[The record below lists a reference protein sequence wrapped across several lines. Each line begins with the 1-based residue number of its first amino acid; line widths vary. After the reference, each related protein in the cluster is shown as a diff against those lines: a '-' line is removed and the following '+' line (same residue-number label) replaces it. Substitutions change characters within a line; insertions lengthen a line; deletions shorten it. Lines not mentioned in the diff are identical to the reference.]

1 MNFFLKKEDYFN
13 FKLNSKK
20 IKLTQFKIQI
30 MKHKFIFIFVFFTFC
45 IYFTFESCEKDDDGV
60 MIIPSPPSQPS
71 NT

>member
-20 IKLTQFKIQI
+20 IKLTQFKIQN

-45 IYFTFESCEKDDDGV
+45 IYFTSGSCEKDDDGV